1 MLNHRIRGE
10 IPRTSGT
17 YREITQPV
25 SQHGLRAAAG
35 AAALGSWWLSIM
47 SVCLFNYSIICRNV
61 NMSRYIYIYIQAQ
74 SSASSCCVGTLERMQ
89 KEFYSSTEHCIRY
102 NRYNQTVSF
111 MEEIESLGPLSAT
124 IAWLRLNR
132 AIAAFQTYGK
142 WWGGPDMKHRCLS
155 AL

>member
-1 MLNHRIRGE
+1 
-10 IPRTSGT
+10 
-17 YREITQPV
+17 
-25 SQHGLRAAAG
+25 
-35 AAALGSWWLSIM
+35 
-47 SVCLFNYSIICRNV
+47 
-61 NMSRYIYIYIQAQ
+61 
-74 SSASSCCVGTLERMQ
+74 MQ

-142 WWGGPDMKHRCLS
+142 
-155 AL
+155 